1 VQCTPPQD
9 RGKFWLLRC
18 RNGRF
23 PCKFVHWLACGP
35 FRIWP
40 VSKLLPWL
48 STCCLRRAAHS
59 VPSPPLLSRL
69 TAPSYAARR
78 VIRHALTR
86 IDDRVRAPSAVSP
99 LKSEVPRKDPQNGR
113 TFRRK
118 SCLRALRLSEPARGA
133 RSLWC
138 ALSTRTNAE
147 ILEKCTSRDPHAPA
161 ERNPPR
167 RATTRTS
174 PRTSHVLCFQSLPFV
189 TATSHQRAPQ
199 PRVAA
204 DATPTADR
212 RADALATAATIAP
225 CLRARSISSVKERV
239 GAHESCVRGR
249 RRDTLQKRME

>member
-1 VQCTPPQD
+1 MIGSNPPRACAQCKLRARSASGGGSGGCSAPPQD

-147 ILEKCTSRDPHAPA
+147 ILEKMHISGPACTRGTEPTTARNHPHEPTHEPCALL
-161 ERNPPR
+161 
-167 RATTRTS
+167 S
-174 PRTSHVLCFQSLPFV
+174 V
-189 TATSHQRAPQ
+189 TAVCHRYEPPAG
-199 PRVAA
+199 
-204 DATPTADR
+204 
-212 RADALATAATIAP
+212 ATAA
-225 CLRARSISSVKERV
+225 RS
-239 GAHESCVRGR
+239 C
-249 RRDTLQKRME
+249 